1 MKISQ
6 FVEKYFWAFLLAGMI
21 LGLVFPVYP
30 DFFMSLVKPILMLM
44 LFLVFLKTDAFHVI
58 EAIKD
63 YKLMLYIVGVRMLV
77 IPLIFYLFVKLTFPS
92 LAIAVLLLTAMPAGV
107 STPSLTDLVKGSI
120 PLSLGIVIITS
131 ITAPFTVPLLFGILD
146 GNNLNIDLAA
156 LFADLAFIV
165 FLPMILS
172 QVIKRLFDDAIKKQQ
187 HLFTSFNVFLLFLIV
202 YAIMGAQ
209 RDLIVNDVG
218 RIFSQMAF
226 LYMIFIMLH
235 IAGYTM
241 GFRQSRENKIALAIG
256 TAYMNNGMAIVLA
269 ASHFDPSVMIMM
281 VISEIPWNT
290 LPAPFRRVL
299 RYLR

>member
-1 MKISQ
+1 M
-6 FVEKYFWAFLLAGMI
+6 
-21 LGLVFPVYP
+21 
-30 DFFMSLVKPILMLM
+30 
-44 LFLVFLKTDAFHVI
+44 
-58 EAIKD
+58 
-63 YKLMLYIVGVRMLV
+63 
-77 IPLIFYLFVKLTFPS
+77 
-92 LAIAVLLLTAMPAGV
+92 
-107 STPSLTDLVKGSI
+107 
-120 PLSLGIVIITS
+120 
-131 ITAPFTVPLLFGILD
+131 LFGILD

-172 QVIKRLFDDAIKKQQ
+172 QVIKRLFDDAITKQQ
-187 HLFTSFNVFLLFLIV
+187 QLFTSFNVFLLFLIV

>member
-1 MKISQ
+1 MKIYQ
-6 FVEKYFWAFLLAGMI
+6 VAEKYFWIFLLAGMV
-21 LGLVFPVYP
+21 LGLALPVYP

-58 EAIKD
+58 EAVKD
-63 YKLMLYIVGVRMLV
+63 YRKMIYIVAVRMLI
-77 IPLIFYLFVKLTFPS
+77 IPLLFYLFVKLTFPS

-107 STPSLTDLVKGSI
+107 STPSLTDIVKGSI

-131 ITAPFTVPLLFGILD
+131 LIAPFTVPLLFGMLD

-172 QVIKRLFDDAIKKQQ
+172 QVMKRFFNGTIKKQQ

-202 YAIMGAQ
+202 YAIMSSQ
-209 RDLIVNDVG
+209 RDVIVNNAG
-218 RIFSQMAF
+218 RILWQMAF
-226 LYMIFIMLH
+226 LFVIFILLH
-235 IAGYTM
+235 IAGYTI

-269 ASHFDPSVMIMM
+269 ASHFEPSIMIMM
-281 VISEIPWNT
+281 VLSEIPWNT
-290 LPAPFRRVL
+290 LPGPFRRVL
-299 RYLR
+299 RHLR

>member
-92 LAIAVLLLTAMPAGV
+92 LAISVLLLTAMPAGV